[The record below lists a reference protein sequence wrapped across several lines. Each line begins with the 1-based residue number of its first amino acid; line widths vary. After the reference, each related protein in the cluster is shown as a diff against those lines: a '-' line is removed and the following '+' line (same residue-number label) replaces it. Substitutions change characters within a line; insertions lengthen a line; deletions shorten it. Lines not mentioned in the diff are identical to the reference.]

1 MKHELAPT
9 TLVVRQG
16 ESTPRVSS
24 RTIAETFGKNHT
36 NVLRRIKELLAD
48 CPKDFNRINFDLV
61 EYEDAKGQ
69 WRPHYLLTRD
79 AFSLLVMGFTG
90 AEALNWKLRYIEAF
104 NAMERELL
112 HQRLLASP
120 EGHKLIHAG
129 LKLARR
135 LTPERKREIRRAVR
149 YKGLGL
155 SNREIG
161 RLMKCGPDKVRGL
174 IQDHASLKGGAA

>member
-1 MKHELAPT
+1 MKSKSTLTA
-9 TLVVRQG
+9 LVVPQG
-16 ESTPRVSS
+16 DSIPRVSS
-24 RTIAETFGKNHT
+24 LAIAESFGKNHKY
-36 NVLRRIKELLAD
+36 VLQKIKEIMAF
-48 CPKDFNRINFDLV
+48 CPSAFNGPNFRPV

-69 WRPHYLLTRD
+69 WRPQFLLTRD

-104 NAMERELL
+104 NAMEHELL